1 MNRITSNASSAIAKC
16 RRFTQSQTSL
26 SKAQGSIRLIL
37 GRRNAVLTS
46 TFTNVLPGFGT
57 LTARAFK
64 GSERAA
70 SRIARS
76 VAYVIGITLFVPMS
90 HASSGSID
98 AIEPKQFIRMSL
110 NQSEAKCLIKLYG
123 KESAFN
129 PYAIGNLEGKIHA
142 YGIPQLKNPIIYD
155 KSPVEQIQYGLKYI
169 NHRYSGDSCKAWK
182 HWLKRGWH

>member
-1 MNRITSNASSAIAKC
+1 MNHIILNASSAMMTWLKSI
-16 RRFTQSQTSL
+16 QSQTFL

-37 GRRNAVLTS
+37 GRRNAALTS
-46 TFTNVLPGFGT
+46 TFTNVLPAFGT

-155 KSPVEQIQYGLKYI
+155 KSPIEQIQYGLKYI